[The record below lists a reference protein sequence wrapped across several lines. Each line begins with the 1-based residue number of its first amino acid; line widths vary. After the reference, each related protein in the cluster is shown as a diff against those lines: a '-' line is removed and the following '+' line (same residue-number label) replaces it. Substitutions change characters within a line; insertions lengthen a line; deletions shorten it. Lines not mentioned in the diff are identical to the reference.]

1 MCSTNRILES
11 ATSETCITSSG
22 ERPQNLAGERLQNVS
37 TQRVAKPN
45 SGTSL
50 QRTTSLCG
58 VADPKS
64 VAESQN

>member
-1 MCSTNRILES
+1 MRSTDRILES
-11 ATSETCITSSG
+11 ATSETCITSPG
-22 ERPQNLAGERLQNVS
+22 EHLQNVS

-45 SGTSL
+45 GGTRL
-50 QRTTSLCG
+50 QRTTSLYG